1 MSDSQQRQDRY
12 LALIDQVLSCPA
24 GQEPEVLDTQPDL
37 LDSGLVQ
44 LMVQVASVLAHEN
57 NQDAAQCLI
66 HVAKELAKQL
76 GLYPQVASEV
86 QPAPGG

>member
-1 MSDSQQRQDRY
+1 MNDSQQRQERY
-12 LALIDQVLSCPA
+12 LSLIDQVLSCPA
-24 GQEPEVLDTQPDL
+24 GQEPEVLDAQPDL

-76 GLYPQVASEV
+76 GLYPQLAAEA
-86 QPAPGG
+86 QPAPGS